1 MKFQLPMLFP
11 LIFPHL
17 EVYDNEKNNSLIY
30 SHSTPEQKRVYF
42 CLLEIKPSECLKF
55 NFIDNFFAFKTV
67 GKRGCHPLLLATLF
81 YKMSSLLWYSIYM
94 NMRMLFFFV
103 YLDEQATNK

>member
-30 SHSTPEQKRVYF
+30 SHSTPEQKRTDQA
-42 CLLEIKPSECLKF
+42 LRMSEI
-55 NFIDNFFAFKTV
+55 
-67 GKRGCHPLLLATLF
+67 
-81 YKMSSLLWYSIYM
+81 
-94 NMRMLFFFV
+94 
-103 YLDEQATNK
+103 